1 MSEESSDNTF
11 VAYLSEETDTYG
23 NSFDRLYDT
32 LPDLVAYLTRGPP
45 ADPDQEPEPLGGWN
59 FPFDAFLLG
68 LLTEDLEKEEQDRIS
83 YISDYHINLVFH
95 PDKISEETSLFK
107 PDEQSNTEYLQE
119 RIQQLMLE
127 LLLIQESIHL
137 SKQLLLSLEN

>member
-23 NSFDRLYDT
+23 NSFDRLYGT

-45 ADPDQEPEPLGGWN
+45 ADPNQDPEPLGGWDI
-59 FPFDAFLLG
+59 PFETCLLELLVEG
-68 LLTEDLEKEEQDRIS
+68 LEREEQDRIS
-83 YISDYHINLVFH
+83 FITEYHINLVFH
-95 PDKISEETSLFK
+95 PDRISEETAFFK
-107 PDEQSNTEYLQE
+107 PDNQSYTDYLQE

-137 SKQLLLSLEN
+137 SKQFLLSLEH